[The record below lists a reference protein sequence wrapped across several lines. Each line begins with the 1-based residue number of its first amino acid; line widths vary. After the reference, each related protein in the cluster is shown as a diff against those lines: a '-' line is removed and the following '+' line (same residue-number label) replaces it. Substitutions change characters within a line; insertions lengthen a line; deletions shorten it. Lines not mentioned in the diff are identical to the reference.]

1 MPRPLIIVHY
11 SEEVNGRM
19 AILNNYMLFTVFGL
33 IAGKPWQNSF
43 CYAVNGIEHDFPE
56 GSISFTPQNLK
67 DTMDPIWNDNGLI
80 LGLQSRYRALL
91 PNISGYSVDGFR
103 VIARSGVMLE
113 PVQYEGGTTQN
124 GTGTFTS
131 TVDTAW
137 TAMYCYASADN
148 YGQVGAKLW
157 LPFPDEGQKS
167 GNNWNPAAIAIVNST
182 ENGVLN
188 SINSTTHQIWFRDA
202 IAGSDAYVPPQRVVV
217 ARNRTTVAPASPPY
231 KAIYKYDFPITGN
244 IAAYTVG
251 NFIPDTE
258 VSSNKSRR

>member
-1 MPRPLIIVHY
+1 
-11 SEEVNGRM
+11 M
-19 AILNNYMLFTVFGL
+19 AILNNFIQFTIHGL
-33 IAGKPWQNSF
+33 IAGKIWQNTF
-43 CYAVNGIEHDFPE
+43 CYAINPETSGTPE
-56 GSISFTPQNLK
+56 GAIMFTPQTLQ
-67 DTMDPIWNDNGLI
+67 DTMNPIWNDNGLI

-91 PNISGYSVDGFR
+91 PNAAGYSVDGFK
-103 VIARSGVMLE
+103 VVARSGIMLE
-113 PVQYEGGTTQN
+113 PVQYEGGNSQL

-167 GNNWNPAAIAIVNST
+167 GNNWNPAALNLVNSM

-188 SINSTTHQIWFRDA
+188 SINSTTHEIFYKDT
-202 IAGSDAYVPPQRVVV
+202 GSIGLSSTTPQRVVV
-217 ARNRTTVAPASPPY
+217 ARNRTTVAPANPPY
-231 KAIYKYDFPITGN
+231 KAIYKYDFPFLGN
-244 IAAYTVG
+244 ISAYTVG

-258 VSSNKSRR
+258 VSSNKSRK